1 MCMNFQEL
9 EQALYHIR
17 VNYFFCADTSE
28 LRIQLSHI
36 GNGDTIIDI
45 WNEDNKRIGNFSL
58 SYVTDEIAR
67 LQANEIGF
75 TDLDANN
82 VAEEIEE
89 E

>member
-1 MCMNFQEL
+1 MAMNFQEL

-17 VNYFFCADTSE
+17 VNYFFCADPNE

-36 GNGDTIIDI
+36 GNGDTIIDV
-45 WNEDNKRIGNFSL
+45 WDENDKHIGAFSL
-58 SYVTDEIAR
+58 AFVTEEIAL
-67 LQANEIGF
+67 LQQNKIDF

-82 VAEEIEE
+82 AEENEE